1 MAYELRSAEY
11 GISAKEMIQVIMGFF
26 GVLLE
31 SHDPLP
37 LHGEQLIKKT
47 FELIQGTSDESN
59 LPSEVLRLVEQ
70 DQDLVNR
77 LEEMNEAN
85 RRLMQ
90 ECCYAEIVA
99 SDLNDQLNEF
109 ADQRELLSFEVLEL
123 RDKLEK
129 MEEAFV
135 KQGRTLLK
143 AEQTNVNFEYMVTQT
158 NLAVRDAENFAILA
172 QAGYEQSLEQL
183 NAQLAK
189 ARREAREAAFFQ
201 RYLEKKIEMLEEE
214 NKKLLYSIQEINL
227 NEGQQKQE
235 KLPSQAQCSDEDLFE
250 MMSRQFKSETI
261 CMIHD
266 FKQHYG
272 KPGTY
277 LTMIPIMQ

>member
-1 MAYELRSAEY
+1 MAYELRSSQY
-11 GISAKEMIQVIMGFF
+11 GINSKDMIKMIIGFF
-26 GVLLE
+26 EVLLE
-31 SHDPLP
+31 SHGSLT
-37 LHGEQLIKKT
+37 LHGEQLVKKT
-47 FELIQGTSDESN
+47 FELMQGTSDESK
-59 LPSEVLRLVEQ
+59 LSLEVLRWEQ
-70 DQDLVNR
+70 ENRDLVNR

-90 ECCYAEIVA
+90 ECCYDEIVA
-99 SDLNDQLNEF
+99 SDLNDQLNEV
-109 ADQRELLSFEVLEL
+109 ADQNELLNCEAQRL
-123 RDKLEK
+123 RKKLEK
-129 MEEAFV
+129 IEVAFV

-143 AEQTNVNFEYMVTQT
+143 AEQTNVNFEYMLTQA

-172 QAGYEQSLEQL
+172 QAGYEESLERL

-189 ARREAREAAFFQ
+189 ARREAREATSFQ
-201 RYLEKKIEMLEEE
+201 RYLVKKVEDLEEE
-214 NKKLLYSIQEINL
+214 NKKLLYSIQHINL

-235 KLPSQAQCSDEDLFE
+235 KQTSQAQCSDEDLFE

-277 LTMIPIMQ
+277 LTMTPIIQ